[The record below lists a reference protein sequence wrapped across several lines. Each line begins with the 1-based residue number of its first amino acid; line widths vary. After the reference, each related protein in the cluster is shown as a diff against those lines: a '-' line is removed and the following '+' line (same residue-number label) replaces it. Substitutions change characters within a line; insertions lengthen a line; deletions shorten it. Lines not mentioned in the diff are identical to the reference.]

1 MNETR
6 LLIALFLLM
15 GALAG
20 VRKVSSQRVLTV
32 RRFGRYRRVLGPGW
46 HWVVPGL
53 DRRGR
58 GVDLIGHHLHVQGPD
73 HAQAELHFQIV
84 EPEKAGEALDRIDEY
99 VARQARDA
107 LGQASRSPEQ
117 LKTEMNRRVGG
128 LGLRVIRCSLHAG

>member
-1 MNETR
+1 MNEI
-6 LLIALFLLM
+6 LLLATLVLLL

-53 DRRGR
+53 DRRGQ

-73 HAQAELHFQIV
+73 RAQAELHFQIV
-84 EPEKAGEALDRIDEY
+84 EPLKAGEALDGLDDW
-99 VARQARDA
+99 VAGQAREA
-107 LGQASRSPEQ
+107 LGQAGRSPEQ
-117 LKTEMNRRVGG
+117 LKTEMNRRIGR

>member
-1 MNETR
+1 MNEAV
-6 LLIALFLLM
+6 LLITLFLLI

-53 DRRGR
+53 DRRGQ

-73 HAQAELHFQIV
+73 QAQAELHFQIV
-84 EPEKAGEALDRIDEY
+84 EPLKAGETLDGLDEWVAGQAREALD
-99 VARQARDA
+99 QP
-107 LGQASRSPEQ
+107 GRSPEQ
-117 LKTEMNRRVGG
+117 LKTEMNRRVGR

>member
-1 MNETR
+1 MNEIL
-6 LLIALFLLM
+6 LLITLFLLI

-53 DRRGR
+53 DRRGH

-73 HAQAELHFQIV
+73 RAQAELHFQIV
-84 EPEKAGEALDRIDEY
+84 EPEKAGETLDRIDEY

-117 LKTEMNRRVGG
+117 LKTEMNRRIGG
-128 LGLRVIRCSLHAG
+128 HGLRVIRCSLHVG

>member
-1 MNETR
+1 MNEIL
-6 LLIALFLLM
+6 LLITLFLLI

-20 VRKVSSQRVLTV
+20 VRKVSGQRVLTV

-53 DRRGR
+53 DRRGH

-73 HAQAELHFQIV
+73 RAQAELHFQIV
-84 EPEKAGEALDRIDEY
+84 EPEKAGETLDRIDEY

-117 LKTEMNRRVGG
+117 LKTEMNRRIGG
-128 LGLRVIRCSLHAG
+128 HGLRVIRCSLHVG

>member
-1 MNETR
+1 MNEIL
-6 LLIALFLLM
+6 LLITLFLLI

-53 DRRGR
+53 DRRGQ

-73 HAQAELHFQIV
+73 RAQAELHFQIV
-84 EPEKAGEALDRIDEY
+84 EPEKAGETLDRIDEY

-117 LKTEMNRRVGG
+117 LKTEMNRRIGG
-128 LGLRVIRCSLHAG
+128 HGLRVIRCSLHVG